1 MSVMAAALVAAATGL
16 VAPAVARTVAP
27 AAAQQAGPTVSVD
40 PDADLV
46 DGTRVTVD
54 VSGVGAHAFVSAVQ
68 CRAGADDV
76 FDDCAF
82 SDEAFGEADAAGHAA
97 LSLKVD
103 AVLTLGDGTQALDCR
118 PSACAIGVVAEPFDL
133 VATATLHFDPD
144 APLAPPPTL
153 TVTPDAELTDL
164 QRVEVSASGLVWSDF
179 ARVAQCA
186 TAPVNIFDCDFD
198 NMLDVDTRDSDS
210 FTADFR
216 VSAVIATENRDT
228 VDCRLPG
235 ACVLA
240 VLSTESTSPAKSAF
254 APLTFDP
261 DTEVI
266 VGSITVAPD
275 HDLLDGQTVN
285 VTGTGFPP
293 DTFVSFYVC
302 APGHVAD
309 ACQWTPDFAPV
320 DGAGH
325 FQVDVVVSAVV
336 PSEGGEIDCR
346 TTAEPCVLVAA
357 ESSPSSPRAGR
368 APLHFDP
375 DAPLL
380 PSPEIAVEPSTN
392 LPDVATVT
400 VSGEHFAPR
409 GGVSVMMC
417 RTGSDFEGCDPQAD
431 TFLSPDGSGAF
442 TIDLGVAARFESW
455 AGERVDCRDGP
466 GCEVVAD
473 DFVRQRRA
481 TAPLTF
487 APLPPPGSSAKRYI
501 DPVFDEVEVTH
512 DVVYRDT
519 VDAHGTPVRLTLDV
533 YEPAGDTAS
542 RRPAVAW
549 MHGGWFSDGD
559 KADMADYAEAF
570 AQRGYVAV
578 SMEYRMRPE
587 LDCCPTR
594 DAIGVT
600 EALVDGREDATAGL
614 EWLHEHAAEYRI
626 DPRAIAVGGDGAG
639 AANAFGLAFTAP
651 AEGHEAGG
659 HAVLQQGAPHEGGG
673 PMPAAALPIS
683 GVSLDRP
690 AEGSPPVLAFHGT
703 EDTLAPL
710 HLTEANCARAEA
722 AGSRC
727 EAVAYQGAFD
737 DIAFTRQRDIIG
749 RSVDFLADTVLGPL
763 GYLEEAPQP
772 PTTTTT
778 THGASGPTTTVTSPD
793 AQRDGGRLPRTGSDA
808 RPLLWVG
815 FGLAGLG
822 VAALVARRLV
832 IRRRAALGAT
842 LLVVVLVGGL
852 VGAHDAAATG
862 PAGDPADPT
871 STSQSPTSTTIGDP
885 SAGAPTTGT
894 TAVTEPTTP
903 GEQPTTTAPAP
914 VEPMPD
920 PAAPGDMPPPG
931 PEAED
936 PGHEDPGHG
945 DPSDEFPDD
954 WTPEQVAFA
963 TKLIADTEMALERYR
978 NPAIL
983 GLLGYVWITDGTQ
996 PNGYQHWI
1004 NTGWIGDQYTLNP
1017 EFPESLVFRNAADG
1031 PVLEAAMYML
1041 GLGHTMDTIPED
1053 IAWLP
1058 GWHVH
1063 TNLCFEGLRLVGLAV
1078 DGRCE
1083 RGTILIPPPMVH
1095 VWIVDTP
1102 CGRFPG
1108 VDEHGLMCDPEHP
1121 GGHG

>member
-1 MSVMAAALVAAATGL
+1 MSVVAALAVAATG
-16 VAPAVARTVAP
+16 VAAPAVAGIAAP
-27 AAAQQAGPTVSVD
+27 AAAQQAGPTVSID
-40 PDADLV
+40 PDADLA
-46 DGTRVTVD
+46 DGTQVTVD
-54 VSGVGAHAFVSAVQ
+54 VSGMGAHASVAAVQ
-68 CRAGADDV
+68 CTAGADDV
-76 FDDCAF
+76 FEQCAF
-82 SDEAFGEADAAGHAA
+82 SDVAFGDADGAGHAA

-103 AVLTLGDGTQALDCR
+103 AVLTLGDGSQEVDCR
-118 PSACAIGVVAEPFDL
+118 PSACAIGVVADPFDL

-144 APLAPPPTL
+144 SPLAPPPTL
-153 TVTPDAELTDL
+153 TVTPGEELTDL
-164 QRVEVSASGLVWSDF
+164 QTVEVSGSGLVWSDF

-186 TAPVNIFDCDFD
+186 TAPVNIFDCDFE
-198 NMLDVDTRDSDS
+198 NLLEVDTRDSDS
-210 FTADFR
+210 FTTDFR
-216 VSAVIATENRDT
+216 VSAVIATENRDV
-228 VDCRLPG
+228 VDCRRPG

-240 VLSTESTSPAKSAF
+240 LLSTESTSPAKSAF
-254 APLTFDP
+254 APLSFDP

-275 HDLLDGQTVN
+275 HDLVDGQTVS

-293 DTFVSFYVC
+293 GGDVTFSVC
-302 APGHVAD
+302 APDHVAD
-309 ACQWTPDFAPV
+309 GCQWTPDFAPV
-320 DGAGH
+320 DGAGN
-325 FQVDVVVSAVV
+325 FRADVVVSAVV
-336 PSEGGEIDCR
+336 PSGGGEIDCR
-346 TTAEPCVLVAA
+346 ATAEPCMLVAG
-357 ESSPSSPRAGR
+357 EGSPSSPRAAR

-400 VSGEHFAPR
+400 VSGEHFAPS
-409 GGVSVMMC
+409 GGVEVMMC
-417 RTGSDFEGCDPQAD
+417 RTGSDFGGCDPQAD
-431 TFLSPDGSGAF
+431 AFLEPDGSGAF
-442 TIDLGVAARFESW
+442 TIDLGIAARFESW
-455 AGERVDCRDGP
+455 EGERVDCRDDP
-466 GCEVVAD
+466 GCEVVAE

-487 APLPPPGSSAKRYI
+487 APLAPPGSSAKRYI

-519 VDAHGTPVRLTLDV
+519 VDAHGNPVRLKLDV

-549 MHGGWFSDGD
+549 MHGGWFSGGD

-587 LDCCPTR
+587 LHCCPTR

-600 EALVDGREDATAGL
+600 EALVDGREDAMAGL
-614 EWLHEHAAEYRI
+614 GWLHEHAADYRI

-651 AEGHEAGG
+651 APGHDGGG
-659 HAVLQQGAPHEGGG
+659 HAMLQQGAPHEGEG

-690 AEGSPPVLAFHGT
+690 AEGSPPVLAFHGS
-703 EDTLAPL
+703 EDSVAPL

-722 AGSRC
+722 AGSHC

-737 DIAFTRQRDIIG
+737 DIAFTRQRDIIR
-749 RSVDFLADTVLGPL
+749 RSVDFLADTVLEPL
-763 GYLEEAPQP
+763 GYLEGAPQQ

-778 THGASGPTTTVTSPD
+778 SHGPSGPATTVTSPD
-793 AQRDGGRLPRTGSDA
+793 APKDGGRLPRTGSDA
-808 RPLLWVG
+808 RPLLWTG

-832 IRRRAALGAT
+832 VRRRRGRLGAT

-852 VGAHDAAATG
+852 VGAHDAAATEPTG
-862 PAGDPADPT
+862 DPADPASTSQATTPTTIADPPAGDPAPGTTVVTEPAPPVGQPT
-871 STSQSPTSTTIGDP
+871 P
-885 SAGAPTTGT
+885 T
-894 TAVTEPTTP
+894 TAV
-903 GEQPTTTAPAP
+903 PA
-914 VEPMPD
+914 EPMPD
-920 PAAPGDMPPPG
+920 PTAPGEMPPPA
-931 PEAED
+931 PEVED
-936 PGHEDPGHG
+936 PGHADPAH
-945 DPSDEFPDD
+945 DFPAD

-1004 NTGWIGDQYTLNP
+1004 NTGWIGDQFTLNP

-1063 TNLCFEGLRLVGLAV
+1063 TNLCFEGLRLVGIAV

-1083 RGTILIPPPMVH
+1083 RGAILVPPPMVH

>member
-1 MSVMAAALVAAATGL
+1 MVAALLVAAATG
-16 VAPAVARTVAP
+16 VVVPAMARPVDP
-27 AAAQQAGPTVSVD
+27 AAAQQAGPTVTID

-82 SDEAFGEADAAGHAA
+82 SDEAFGEADGAGHAA

-103 AVLTLGDGTQALDCR
+103 AVLTLFDGTQEVDCR
-118 PSACAIGVVAEPFDL
+118 PAACAIGVVAEPFDL
-133 VATATLHFDPD
+133 VATATLHFDPG

-153 TVTPDAELTDL
+153 TVTPDEDLTDL
-164 QRVEVSASGLVWSDF
+164 QTVEVSASGVVWSDF

-186 TAPVNIFDCDFD
+186 TAPVNIFDCDFA
-198 NMLDVDTRDSDS
+198 NMLDVATLDSDS
-210 FTADFR
+210 FTTDFR
-216 VSAVIATENRDT
+216 VSAVIATDNRDA

-240 VLSTESTSPAKSAF
+240 VLSTESTSPAKAAF
-254 APLTFDP
+254 APLSFDP

-275 HDLLDGQTVN
+275 HDLVDGQTVS

-293 DTFVSFYVC
+293 DSDVTFSVC
-302 APGHVAD
+302 APDHVAD
-309 ACQWTPDFAPV
+309 GCQWTPDFAPV
-320 DGAGH
+320 DGAGN
-325 FQVDVVVSAVV
+325 FRADVVVSAVV
-336 PSEGGEIDCR
+336 PSEAGEIDCR

-357 ESSPSSPRAGR
+357 DGSPSSPRAAR

-380 PSPEIAVEPSTN
+380 PSPEITVEPSTN

-417 RTGSDFEGCDPQAD
+417 RTGSGFEGCDPQAD

-455 AGERVDCRDGP
+455 EGEPVDCRDGP

-487 APLPPPGSSAKRYI
+487 APLAPPGSSAKRYI

-519 VDAHGTPVRLTLDV
+519 VDAHGNPVRLTLDV

-578 SMEYRMRPE
+578 SMEYRMRPG
-587 LDCCPTR
+587 LRCCPTR

-600 EALVDGREDATAGL
+600 GALVDGREDATAGL
-614 EWLHEHAAEYRI
+614 EWMHEHAAAYRI

-651 AEGHEAGG
+651 PPGHDGG
-659 HAVLQQGAPHEGGG
+659 HAMLQQAPHEGDG
-673 PMPAAALPIS
+673 PMLAAALPIS
-683 GVSLDRP
+683 GVSLGRP
-690 AEGSPPVLAFHGT
+690 AAGSPPVLAFHGT
-703 EDTLAPL
+703 EDSLAPL
-710 HLTEANCARAEA
+710 HLTQANCARAEA
-722 AGSRC
+722 AGSHC
-727 EAVAYQGAFD
+727 EAVAYQGASG

-763 GYLEEAPQP
+763 GYLEEAPQQ

-778 THGASGPTTTVTSPD
+778 SHGPSGPSTTVTSPD
-793 AQRDGGRLPRTGSDA
+793 GPRDGGRLPRTGSDA
-808 RPLLWVG
+808 WPLVWVG
-815 FGLAGLG
+815 LGLAGLG
-822 VAALVARRLV
+822 VGALVARRLV
-832 IRRRAALGAT
+832 IRHRRGALGAT

-852 VGAHDAAATG
+852 VGSHDAAATG

-871 STSQSPTSTTIGDP
+871 STSQATTSTTIGDP
-885 SAGAPTTGT
+885 PPGDPTTGT
-894 TAVTEPTTP
+894 TAVTEPATP
-903 GEQPTTTAPAP
+903 GEEPTTTVPAP
-914 VEPMPD
+914 VEPTPD
-920 PAAPGDMPPPG
+920 PAVPGDMPAPG
-931 PEAED
+931 PGAAE
-936 PGHEDPGHG
+936 PGHEDPSH
-945 DPSDEFPDD
+945 DFPAD

-1004 NTGWIGDQYTLNP
+1004 NTGWIADQYTLNP

-1031 PVLEAAMYML
+1031 PVLEAAMYMR
-1041 GLGHTMDTIPED
+1041 GLGYTMDPIPED

-1063 TNLCFEGLRLVGLAV
+1063 TNLCFEGLRLVGIAV

-1108 VDEHGLMCDPEHP
+1108 VDEHGLMCDPEHT

>member
-1 MSVMAAALVAAATGL
+1 MSVVAAALVL
-16 VAPAVARTVAP
+16 IAPAARTVTPAAARTVAP
-27 AAAQQAGPTVSVD
+27 AAPQQAGPTISVD

-46 DGTRVTVD
+46 DGTPVTVD
-54 VSGVGAHAFVSAVQ
+54 VSGVGAHAPVYAVQ
-68 CRAGADDV
+68 CTAGADDV
-76 FDDCAF
+76 FEHCAF
-82 SDEAFGEADAAGHAA
+82 SDLVFGETDGAGHAA

-103 AVLTLGDGTQALDCR
+103 AVLTLGDGTHEVDCR
-118 PSACAIGVVAEPFDL
+118 PSACAIGVVGESFDL
-133 VATATLHFDPD
+133 VAMATLHFDPG

-153 TVTPDAELTDL
+153 TVTPDEELTDL
-164 QRVEVSASGLVWSDF
+164 QTVEVSGSGLVWSDF

-186 TAPVNIFDCDFD
+186 TAPLNVFDCDFD
-198 NMLDVDTRDSDS
+198 SVLDVDTRDSGS

-216 VSAVIATENRDT
+216 VSAVIATENRDA
-228 VDCRLPG
+228 VDCRSPG

-240 VLSTESTSPAKSAF
+240 VMSTESTSPAKSAF
-254 APLTFDP
+254 APLSFDP
-261 DTEVI
+261 ETEVI
-266 VGSITVAPD
+266 VGNITVAPD
-275 HDLLDGQTVN
+275 HDLVDGQTVS

-309 ACQWTPDFAPV
+309 GCQWTPDFAPV
-320 DGAGH
+320 DGAGN
-325 FQVDVVVSAVV
+325 FRADIAVSAVV
-336 PSEGGEIDCR
+336 PSDDGEIDCR
-346 TTAEPCVLVAA
+346 TTAEPCVLVATPG
-357 ESSPSSPRAGR
+357 SPSSPRAAR

-375 DAPLL
+375 DSPLL

-400 VSGEHFAPR
+400 VSGQHFAPR
-409 GGVSVMMC
+409 GDVSVMMC

-442 TIDLGVAARFESW
+442 TIQLGVAARFESW
-455 AGERVDCRDGP
+455 DGERVDCRDDP
-466 GCEVVAD
+466 GCKVVAED
-473 DFVRQRRA
+473 WVRQRRA

-487 APLPPPGSSAKRYI
+487 APLAPPGSSAKRYI

-512 DVVYRDT
+512 GVVYRDT
-519 VDAHGTPVRLTLDV
+519 VDDHGNPVRLTLDV
-533 YEPAGDTAS
+533 YEPAGDTAA

-587 LDCCPTR
+587 LRCCPTR

-600 EALVDGREDATAGL
+600 EALVDGREDAMAGL

-651 AEGHEAGG
+651 PPDHGGG
-659 HAVLQQGAPHEGGG
+659 HAMLQQGPPHVGDG
-673 PMPAAALPIS
+673 PMLAAALPIS

-703 EDTLAPL
+703 EDSLAPL

-722 AGSRC
+722 VGSRC
-727 EAVAYQGAFD
+727 EAVAYQGAYN

-749 RSVDFLADTVLGPL
+749 RSVDFLAEAVLGPL
-763 GYLEEAPQP
+763 GYLEEAPSR

-778 THGASGPTTTVTSPD
+778 SHSPSGPTTTVTSPD
-793 AQRDGGRLPRTGSDA
+793 APKDGGRLPRTGSDA
-808 RPLLWVG
+808 RPLLWAG

-822 VAALVARRLV
+822 IAALVTRHLV
-832 IRRRAALGAT
+832 IRRRRGALGTT
-842 LLVVVLVGGL
+842 LLVVALVGGL
-852 VGAHDAAATG
+852 VGPHDAAATG
-862 PAGDPADPT
+862 PAGDPGDPT
-871 STSQSPTSTTIGDP
+871 STTQPTTSATITDPPDGDP
-885 SAGAPTTGT
+885 TPGT
-894 TAVTEPTTP
+894 TVVTEPAPPT
-903 GEQPTTTAPAP
+903 EQPSPTATTAPAP
-914 VEPMPD
+914 MDPMPD
-920 PAAPGDMPPPG
+920 PTAPGDMPPPG
-931 PEAED
+931 PGADD
-936 PGHEDPGHG
+936 PGHEDPSH
-945 DPSDEFPDD
+945 EFPDD

-963 TKLIADTEMALERYR
+963 TKLIADTEIALERYR

-1004 NTGWIGDQYTLNP
+1004 NTGWIGDQHILNP

-1063 TNLCFEGLRLVGLAV
+1063 TNLCFEGLRLVGIAV

-1121 GGHG
+1121 DGHG